1 MPVAYRNRFLAPV
14 CPIKSANGRIVIP
27 FDRYGVARRVSPVAL
42 GIAAISALTLAVPA
56 HAQADPGSPPAQ
68 LPTPS
73 PPMTQGGDVESRRAD
88 APLAADSESAKF
100 KELNKLVLKG
110 WATTVPTFSDT
121 VDRDLGGWRSALA
134 SAGFG
139 FTVWSLNL
147 GVYDMRQA
155 GSRLKGAQLY
165 NGQKLTYQTGN
176 QTAVLAYDVGRIW
189 DGLKGGQWQVIIA
202 GSTNG
207 YQKRDGIDGV
217 RVKGLSWYQPVLGGK
232 AELELGIIAN
242 QTDYLGTSVG
252 GSLAGGALG
261 PQASIP
267 VEAGISYGQY
277 GAPTVSARINWTKHL
292 YTRTGIQRSI
302 SPQGSTTEQALNST
316 GFTFALPGAKPLV
329 IQEIGYRIVAT
340 SGEKSMWLRGGGLYN
355 SSDYK
360 TLVGDKLLHNH
371 FFYLAADRQL
381 TQPDDDQPGRGI
393 YVGATFNTAPG
404 SVDLINRYYEAR
416 AYWKGPLAG
425 RPDDQVSLVAAI
437 SGYGREGREANI
449 VGVYM
454 PNSTTQSYT
463 GSYSLKVTHGLYI
476 QPGVSV
482 VVHPVYNRDI
492 GTAFNG
498 LLNLVTF
505 F

>member
-1 MPVAYRNRFLAPV
+1 MAYRDRIPASV
-14 CPIKSANGRIVIP
+14 RPIDLNGSRIVLSHNRNGTVRRP
-27 FDRYGVARRVSPVAL
+27 LARAAL
-42 GIAAISALTLAVPA
+42 PLAALTALTLAASA
-56 HAQADPGSPPAQ
+56 HAQADPGAPPAQ

-73 PPMTQGGDVESRRAD
+73 PPTTQGGDVESRRAD
-88 APLAADSESAKF
+88 AAQAADRESAKF

-110 WATTVPTFSDT
+110 WATTVPTFGDT

-155 GSRLKGAQLY
+155 GGSLTGKQLY

-176 QTAVLAYDVGRIW
+176 QTAVLTYDVGRIW
-189 DGLKGGQWQVIIA
+189 DGFKGGQWQLIVA

-207 YQKRDGIDGV
+207 YQTRDGIDGV
-217 RVKGLSWYQPVLGGK
+217 RIKGFSWYQPVLGGK
-232 AELELGIIAN
+232 VELELGIIAN
-242 QTDYLGTSVG
+242 QTDYFGTSVG

-277 GAPTVSARINWTKHL
+277 GAPTISARINWTEHL

-302 SPQGSTTEQALNST
+302 SPKGSTTEEDLNST
-316 GFTFALPGAKPLV
+316 GLAFALPGAKPLV
-329 IQEIGYRIVAT
+329 IQEIGYRVIAA
-340 SGEKSMWLRGGGLYN
+340 SGQKSMWLRGGGLYN

-360 TLVGDKLLHNH
+360 TLLGDKVRHNH
-371 FFYLAADRQL
+371 FFYAAADRQL
-381 TQPDDDQPGRGI
+381 TQPDGDQPARGL
-393 YVGATFNTAPG
+393 YVGATFDTAPG
-404 SVDLINRYYEAR
+404 SIDLINRYYEAR
-416 AYWKGPLAG
+416 TYWKGPLAG

-437 SGYGREGREANI
+437 NGYGRDGREANM
-449 VGVYM
+449 VGVFV
-454 PNSTTQSYT
+454 PHGTTQSYT
-463 GSYSLKVTHGLYI
+463 GSYSFKITHGLYI

-492 GTAFNG
+492 GTAVNG